1 MKYVMIQCSSNFIV
15 GYGSIPIHTI
25 FRGMNIH
32 KSQLFWCELQGYK
45 GFDTLPVAEICI
57 PIFGPLWFINVHH
70 HLPILN
76 DGSALTWS
84 KNHRLR
90 ATEVVRGGAFGIPR
104 TVFFFIYWDGH
115 PWLWWFFWGYPDDL
129 GHLWKSTYMIIYD
142 HIYIYVNPQ
151 SLIYP

>member
-1 MKYVMIQCSSNFIV
+1 MFLKFHSWLWINTYEN
-15 GYGSIPIHTI
+15 TI
-25 FRGMNIH
+25 SRGMNIH
-32 KSQLFWCELQGYK
+32 KSQLFWCELHGYK

-76 DGSALTWS
+76 DGSAQWS

-104 TVFFFIYWDGH
+104 TVGLVNIGMVIHDWV
-115 PWLWWFFWGYPDDL
+115 WQNWGYPDDL
-129 GHLWKSTYMIIYD
+129 GHRTSMEIYICD
-142 HIYIYVNPQ
+142 HIYIYMWIPNP
-151 SLIYP
+151 